1 MPVRDWDIASG
12 RLLAIRAS
20 ALLGY
25 DSGARRPTN
34 VIESP
39 ANGRSWQWPTL
50 LALLAAVLF
59 AFPLTLGTALF
70 DPDEGLHASIAQEMV
85 EQGDWIT
92 PHAFGK
98 PFRDK
103 PILYFWAEALSL
115 ACFGMNEA
123 AVRLPGLLFGLAA
136 ALTTGLVGTRMF
148 GRRTGMLAG
157 AFYATM
163 LLPAA
168 LSQSPVHDIAMVAW
182 VNLAILWFWEA
193 ETARGRWQQLGYVL
207 KIGLVLGLACL
218 TKGLSGIAVVGL
230 AYGGYLVLVRL
241 LPFVQRLGATGG
253 ARVPDTPETLDATGS
268 ARVPD
273 TPATLGATG
282 SASASDR
289 PPLGPIV
296 LRGVLALLVAALV
309 AAIWY
314 VPMERHN
321 PGYLRYFFLQRHVM
335 GYATQSQLHGGAPVW
350 YYLPILLLGGLPWI
364 SYLPA
369 ALRDAWQAGRRKQRT
384 DRALLLL
391 AVWLVGGLIFF
402 SLARSKLLTYIWPLF
417 PAVAVLAARP
427 WARWFEGDL
436 SPAARRDLALAF
448 RLSCWFGPI
457 ALPAAVLAVQAYL
470 KINVSPPV
478 WIATLAA
485 ATTAAVPLWF
495 WSSGRREQ
503 ALAAALAAVGVQFV
517 VLMTTVTPHVAELFS
532 ARELAGHFNAEGQL
546 PARVLVVDERIG
558 SLVFYLDKS
567 LRMFL
572 RDDQLQ
578 AVQVDAIRH
587 WPRADDQT
595 QIVISEQ
602 RAEKVG
608 KILDLSGVP
617 CQRAGRWQ
625 IYAGAD
631 LRPRLL
637 IAVAAQ
643 SRHASR

>member
-1 MPVRDWDIASG
+1 
-12 RLLAIRAS
+12 LLA
-20 ALLGY
+20 
-25 DSGARRPTN
+25 T
-34 VIESP
+34 
-39 ANGRSWQWPTL
+39 
-50 LALLAAVLF
+50 VLF

-193 ETARGRWQQLGYVL
+193 EIARGRWQQLGYIL
-207 KIGLVLGLACL
+207 KLGLVLGLACL
-218 TKGLSGIAVVGL
+218 TKGLSGVAVVGL
-230 AYGGYLVLVRL
+230 AYGGYLILVRL
-241 LPFVQRLGATGG
+241 LPFVQRLRATG
-253 ARVPDTPETLDATGS
+253 
-268 ARVPD
+268 
-273 TPATLGATG
+273 PA
-282 SASASDR
+282 SVSDG

-314 VPMERHN
+314 MPMERQN

-369 ALRDAWQAGRRKQRT
+369 TLRDAWQAGRREQRT

-427 WARWFEGDL
+427 WSRWFEGDL
-436 SPAARRDLALAF
+436 SPAARRDLALTF

-457 ALPAAVLAVQAYL
+457 TLPAAVLAVQAYL

-478 WIATLAA
+478 WIVTLAA

-517 VLMTTVTPHVAELFS
+517 VLMTTVTPRVAELFS
-532 ARELAGHFNAEGQL
+532 ARELAAHFNAEGQL

-567 LRMFL
+567 MRMFL

-595 QIVISEQ
+595 QIVVSEQ
-602 RAEKVG
+602 RAEKIG

-617 CQRAGRWQ
+617 CGRAGRWQ